1 MSKKLNHPGIIQ
13 HKEWAKDL
21 KDINRRLNQMLL
33 ELQDAYGVS
42 SREVTLVL
50 RTKEELGRLRS
61 RLDSNVIMDNPHLPL
76 HQLTFYYKL
85 GG

>member
-1 MSKKLNHPGIIQ
+1 MSKPLIHPDIPQ

-21 KDINRRLNQMLL
+21 KGINYSLNHLLL
-33 ELQDAYGVS
+33 ELQAAYGVA
-42 SREVTLVL
+42 SREVALVL
-50 RTKEELGRLRS
+50 RTKEELGKLRS